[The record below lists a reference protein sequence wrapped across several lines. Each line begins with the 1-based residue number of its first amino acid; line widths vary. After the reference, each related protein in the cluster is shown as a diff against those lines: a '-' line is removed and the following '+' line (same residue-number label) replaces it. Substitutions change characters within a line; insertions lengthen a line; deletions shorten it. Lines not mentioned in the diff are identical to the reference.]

1 MASWRSLFRPWILE
15 RGQEYFECGQV
26 TELEDDGDLVQA
38 EVSGSQNYH
47 VEIRRSGKR
56 VDRMSCDC
64 PYADKDENCKHM
76 AAVLYALEDR
86 SAQQLTGCRLE
97 WQVALEKLSEE
108 QMRTLLRSMAE
119 GDGSLQDRIVRLVAG
134 PGTEPSQWQDD
145 LEQIILDHSDY
156 RGRLGYNRAYNCMMD
171 IAEYLEESLMPLL
184 IEGKLLDA
192 AMLVMTVYG
201 TAFSQD
207 MDDSDGGLSHVS
219 DACREGLG
227 KILYLSEPQQER
239 KIFYM
244 LHELLEDSDWD
255 YGSDD
260 LEELILSLEWSREL
274 QQKNLQ
280 YLDDNLDSWRMER
293 RAELMERMGASK
305 TEVIAWWEQFRE
317 SGNVYRPL
325 LRLYE
330 EHDLP
335 KAIEL
340 VREHRKNEKNTPR
353 QEGDYTKTL
362 LGLLEK
368 AGDQA
373 EYEKELRYLVLERKC
388 QEREYVSRLKI
399 ITPPDQWPVV
409 FETLMADAKHPSD
422 RRVLYHL
429 EGMMEELF
437 AELCQHPSFGSF
449 QCYAAELRAWDSVR
463 TRTYYVEILK
473 QEMDAANQRKQY
485 RHIIQYLSDLSTYPG
500 GHKAAKEL
508 AEYWHVYHRNRP
520 AMKDELRQAGY
531 PPKYEA

>member
-1 MASWRSLFRPWILE
+1 MANWRNLFKPWILE
-15 RGQEYFECGQV
+15 RGQAHFECGQV
-26 TELEDDGDLVQA
+26 TELEDDGDLVRA
-38 EVSGSQNYH
+38 EVSGSQAYH
-47 VEIRRSGKR
+47 VEIQRSGKR
-56 VDRMSCDC
+56 VERMSCDC
-64 PYADKDENCKHM
+64 LYADKDENCKHM
-76 AAVLYALEDR
+76 AAVLFALEGR
-86 SAQQLTGCRLE
+86 SAQQQIGCRLE
-97 WQVALEKLSEE
+97 WQVALEKLTEE

-156 RGRLGYNRAYNCMMD
+156 RGWLGYDRAYHCMMD
-171 IAEYLEESLMPLL
+171 IVEYLEESLIPLL

-192 AMLVMTVYG
+192 AKLVMTVYG

-207 MDDSDGGLSHVS
+207 MDDSDGGLANVS
-219 DACREGLG
+219 AASRDSLE

-244 LHELLEDSDWD
+244 LHEFLEGSDWN

-260 LEELILSLEWSREL
+260 LEELILALNWSEEL

-293 RAELMERMGASK
+293 RAELMERMGASSS
-305 TEVIAWWEQFRE
+305 EIIAWWEQFRE
-317 SGNVYRPL
+317 NGSAYRPL

-335 KAIEL
+335 KAIAL
-340 VREHRKNEKNTPR
+340 VREHRKNEKNTPW
-353 QEGDYTKTL
+353 QMVDYTKTL

-368 AGDQA
+368 AGEQA
-373 EYEKELRYLVLERKC
+373 EYEKELRHLVLERKC
-388 QEREYVSRLKI
+388 QEREYVSRLKK
-399 ITPPDQWPVV
+399 ITPPDQWPTI
-409 FETLMADAKHPSD
+409 FESLMADAKRPSD
-422 RRVLYHL
+422 RMALYHF
-429 EGMMEELF
+429 EGMLDELF

-449 QCYAAELRAWDSVR
+449 QCYAAELREWDPTR

-485 RHIIQYLSDLSTYPG
+485 RHIIGYLSDLSTYPG
-500 GHKAAKEL
+500 GQKAAKEL

-520 AMKDELRQAGY
+520 AMKDELWQAGY
-531 PPKYEA
+531 PQK

>member
-1 MASWRSLFRPWILE
+1 MANWRDLFKPWILE
-15 RGQEYFECGQV
+15 RGQAYFECGQV
-26 TELEDDGDLVQA
+26 AELEDDGDLVRA
-38 EVSGSQNYH
+38 EVSGSQAYH

-56 VDRMSCDC
+56 VERMFCDC
-64 PYADKDENCKHM
+64 PYADKEENCKHM
-76 AAVLYALEDR
+76 AAVLYALEDQ
-86 SAQQLTGCRLE
+86 SAQQRTGYRLE
-97 WQVALEKLSEE
+97 WQVALEKLTEE

-119 GDGSLQDRIVRLVAG
+119 ENGSLQDRIVRFVAG

-156 RGRLGYNRAYNCMMD
+156 RGWLGYDRAYNCMMD
-171 IAEYLEESLMPLL
+171 IVEYLEESLIPLL

-192 AMLVMTVYG
+192 AKLVMTIYG

-207 MDDSDGGLSHVS
+207 MDDSDGGLANVS
-219 DACREGLG
+219 AASRESLG
-227 KILYLSEPQQER
+227 KILYLADPQQER

-244 LHELLEDSDWD
+244 LHEFLEGSDWD

-260 LEELILSLEWSREL
+260 LEELILSLNWSEEL

-293 RAELMERMGASK
+293 RAELMERMGASSS
-305 TEVIAWWEQFRE
+305 EIIAWWEQFRG
-317 SGNVYRPL
+317 SDDAYHPL

-330 EHDLP
+330 EHDLS

-340 VREHRKNEKNTPR
+340 VREHRKNEKNTPW
-353 QEGDYTKTL
+353 QMVDYTKTL

-368 AGDQA
+368 AGEQA
-373 EYEKELRYLVLERKC
+373 EYEKELRHLVLERKC
-388 QEREYVSRLKI
+388 QEREYVSRLKK
-399 ITPPDQWPVV
+399 ITPPDQWPAI
-409 FETLMADAKHPSD
+409 FETLLADAKHPSD
-422 RRVLYHL
+422 RSVLYHL

-437 AELCQHPSFGSF
+437 AELCRHPSFSSF
-449 QCYAAELRAWDSVR
+449 QCYAAELREWDPPR

-485 RHIIQYLSDLSTYPG
+485 RHIIGYLSDLSTYPG
-500 GHKAAKEL
+500 GQKAAKEL

-520 AMKDELRQAGY
+520 AMKDELWQAGY
-531 PPKYEA
+531 PQK

>member
-1 MASWRSLFRPWILE
+1 MANWRDLFRPWILE

-26 TELEDDGDLVQA
+26 GELEAEGGLVRA
-38 EVSGSQNYH
+38 EVSGSQAYH

-56 VDRMSCDC
+56 VEWMSCDC

-76 AAVLYALEDR
+76 AAVLFALEDR
-86 SAQQLTGCRLE
+86 SVQPRTECRLE
-97 WQVALEKLSEE
+97 WQAALEKLSEE
-108 QMRTLLRSMAE
+108 QMRTLLRSLAE
-119 GDGSLQDRIVRLVAG
+119 ENGSLQDRIVRLVSG

-156 RGRLGYNRAYNCMMD
+156 RGWLGYDRAYNCMLD
-171 IAEYLEESLMPLL
+171 IVEYLEESLMPLL
-184 IEGKLLDA
+184 SEGKLLDA
-192 AMLVMTVYG
+192 AKLVMTVYG

-219 DACREGLG
+219 DACREALG
-227 KILYLSEPQQER
+227 KILYLAEPQQER
-239 KIFYM
+239 RIFYM
-244 LHELLEDSDWD
+244 LHEFLEGSDWN

-260 LEELILSLEWSREL
+260 LEELILSLDWSREL
-274 QQKNLQ
+274 QQKNLE

-305 TEVIAWWEQFRE
+305 AEVIAWWEQFRE

-340 VREHRKNEKNTPR
+340 VREHQKHEKNTPW
-353 QEGDYTKTL
+353 QMLDYTKTL
-362 LGLLEK
+362 LDLLEK
-368 AGDQA
+368 AGEQA
-373 EYEKELRYLVLERKC
+373 EYEKELRHLVLERKC
-388 QEREYVSRLKI
+388 REREYVSRLKRV
-399 ITPPDQWPVV
+399 TPTDHWPAV
-409 FETLMADAKHPSD
+409 FESLMADAKHPSD

-449 QCYAAELRAWDSVR
+449 QHYEADLKAWNPER

-473 QEMDAANQRKQY
+473 REMDAANQRKQY
-485 RHIIQYLSDLSTYPG
+485 RHIIRYLSDLSAYPG
-500 GHKAAKEL
+500 GQKAAKEL

-520 AMKDELRQAGY
+520 AMKDELLQAGY